1 MWDYPKWGRRIFYGS
16 GKSDIEISTGP
27 NTSKLFP
34 KKKEHVNSGLLPT
47 CLKKRD
53 FAPKPQKRNI
63 SQSVAFVVFVAFL
76 GTTML
81 IFEKFKIWAFG
92 KVYGLWGYLQP
103 VKSYGAL
110 KSKMGTVT
118 DLSLEILFTNLTQ
131 SLKI

>member
-1 MWDYPKWGRRIFYGS
+1 MA
-16 GKSDIEISTGP
+16 GK
-27 NTSKLFP
+27 
-34 KKKEHVNSGLLPT
+34 NSGFLPT
-47 CLKKRD
+47 CLKNRD
-53 FAPKPQKRNI
+53 FATKHQNPNI

-81 IFEKFKIWAFG
+81 IFEKFKIWAFR

-118 DLSLEILFTNLTQ
+118 DLSLEISCVYRILTPFLTSIVISERPRVIQ
-131 SLKI
+131 TP